1 MYMEKM
7 EIIAHMAKEQMVEK
21 MVKSILHQNSL
32 SVDMQDLVQ
41 MIYLILLEYDD
52 KKIVDLWTN
61 KQMTF
66 FLARIIMNQNR
77 SDTSAFHYTIR
88 RHQCKSVDIQGMDF
102 VDEN

>member
-1 MYMEKM
+1 MCMDKM
-7 EIIAHMAKEQMVEK
+7 SIIAQMANEQMVEK

-88 RHQCKSVDIQGMDF
+88 RHQCKSVDISGMDF